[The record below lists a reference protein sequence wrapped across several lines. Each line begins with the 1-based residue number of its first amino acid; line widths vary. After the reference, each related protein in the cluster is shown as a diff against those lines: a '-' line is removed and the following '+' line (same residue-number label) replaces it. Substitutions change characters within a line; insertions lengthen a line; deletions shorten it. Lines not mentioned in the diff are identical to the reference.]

1 MAYDVDKIFYKI
13 CIYTAG
19 RKPERCITDV
29 LQRVSDFSA
38 ERFLAWSGMD
48 VQLQRRFDL
57 IPNLVET
64 VKGYASHESETLANV
79 PKARAAIS
87 QAGSVEER
95 MQGENIL
102 AGTLKSLFAVA
113 EAYPDLKANENFLGL
128 QNTLEKLE
136 DEIQL
141 SRMYYN
147 GSVRDYNTAIEV
159 FPAVLIANQLGYKKS
174 VFFEAEEASKSV
186 PGVRF

>member
-1 MAYDVDKIFYKI
+1 MGIAVFAVLAVLGLLIVWGI
-13 CIYTAG
+13 SIYN
-19 RKPERCITDV
+19 RLVKLSNMRDE
-29 LQRVSDFSA
+29 
-38 ERFLAWSGMD
+38 AWSGMD
-48 VQLQRRFDL
+48 VQLKRRFDL

-79 PKARAAIS
+79 TKARAAIS

-95 MQGENIL
+95 MQEENIL
-102 AGTLKSLFAVA
+102 TGTLKSLFAVA

-141 SRMYYN
+141 SRRYYN
-147 GSVRDYNTAIEV
+147 GAVRDYNTAIEV